1 MKDKN
6 KIIEEHTEED
16 EDKKSISSVL
26 NFSLDSTKE
35 INKEIASNENIF
47 DIKEELKDKVHIP
60 IENEFDESE
69 EFVLE
74 GKENENEIRSFFYE
88 EKTSSRKRS
97 QTFVQKNNKM
107 VIHKPI
113 REEPKEYMSPLKLS
127 RKTFGNISKLNKKP
141 NDVLCDFQKYIL
153 DNKSCND
160 EETSDDFF
168 LLYSETERST
178 PNHEDLENLLDCR
191 KKMILFKSTIND
203 RTTKEYENILSS
215 DNIFMNENKD
225 SMNSYQHKK
234 NNFWNKHIRQKLKN
248 EDDGLLILGILESAV
263 NERKG
268 RHTVN
273 V

>member
-1 MKDKN
+1 MKNKDKMIQEN
-6 KIIEEHTEED
+6 TEEE

-35 INKEIASNENIF
+35 INKQITSNENIF
-47 DIKEELKDKVHIP
+47 DIKEELMDKVHVP
-60 IENEFDESE
+60 IENELDESE
-69 EFVLE
+69 EFLLE
-74 GKENENEIRSFFYE
+74 GKENEIRSFFYE

-97 QTFVQKNNKM
+97 QTFVQKNNRM
-107 VIHKPI
+107 VIHIPI

-127 RKTFGNISKLNKKP
+127 RKTFGNMSKFNQKP

-160 EETSDDFF
+160 EDSSDDFF

-191 KKMILFKSTIND
+191 KKMILFKNTIND
-203 RTTKEYENILSS
+203 RTIKEYENILNS
-215 DNIFMNENKD
+215 DNIFMKENKNNM
-225 SMNSYQHKK
+225 SGYQQRKS
-234 NNFWNKHIRQKLKN
+234 NFWNKHIRQKLKN

>member
-1 MKDKN
+1 MKDKDKMFQEN
-6 KIIEEHTEED
+6 TEEE
-16 EDKKSISSVL
+16 EDKKSTSSVL

-35 INKEIASNENIF
+35 INKQIISNENIF
-47 DIKEELKDKVHIP
+47 DIKEELMDKVYVP
-60 IENEFDESE
+60 IENELDDSQ
-69 EFVLE
+69 EFLLE
-74 GKENENEIRSFFYE
+74 GKENEIRSFFYE
-88 EKTSSRKRS
+88 EKASSRKRS
-97 QTFVQKNNKM
+97 QTFVQKNNRM

-127 RKTFGNISKLNKKP
+127 RKTFGNMSKLNKKP

-160 EETSDDFF
+160 EDSSDDFF

-191 KKMILFKSTIND
+191 KKMILFKNTIND
-203 RTTKEYENILSS
+203 RTIKEYENILSS
-215 DNIFMNENKD
+215 DNIFMNENKNNM
-225 SMNSYQHKK
+225 SSYQQKK
-234 NNFWNKHIRQKLKN
+234 SNFWNKHIRQKLKN

>member
-1 MKDKN
+1 MKEKDKMN
-6 KIIEEHTEED
+6 GEYTAEE

-26 NFSLDSTKE
+26 NFSLDSVKE
-35 INKEIASNENIF
+35 IDKELTSNENIF
-47 DIKEELKDKVHIP
+47 NIKEELMNKVNIP
-60 IENEFDESE
+60 IENELSESE
-69 EFVLE
+69 EFLLE
-74 GKENENEIRSFFYE
+74 GKENKIQSFFYE

-97 QTFVQKNNKM
+97 LSFVQKNKRM

-113 REEPKEYMSPLKLS
+113 KEEPKEYMSPLKLS
-127 RKTFGNISKLNKKP
+127 RKTFGNSSKLNKKP

-160 EETSDDFF
+160 EDISDDFF
-168 LLYSETERST
+168 LMYSETERST

-191 KKMILFKSTIND
+191 KKMILFKNTIND
-203 RTTKEYENILSS
+203 RTIKEYENILNS
-215 DNIFMNENKD
+215 DNIFMNENKN
-225 SMNSYQHKK
+225 SMKSNPQRK
-234 NNFWNKHIRQKLKN
+234 NNFWNKHIRQKLKSEEN
-248 EDDGLLILGILESAV
+248 GLLILGILESAV

>member
-1 MKDKN
+1 MKNKDKMIQEN
-6 KIIEEHTEED
+6 TEEE

-35 INKEIASNENIF
+35 MNKQIISNENIF
-47 DIKEELKDKVHIP
+47 DIKEELMDKVHVP
-60 IENEFDESE
+60 IENELDESE
-69 EFVLE
+69 EFLLE
-74 GKENENEIRSFFYE
+74 GKENEIRSFFYE
-88 EKTSSRKRS
+88 EKTNSRKRS
-97 QTFVQKNNKM
+97 QTFVPKNNRM

-127 RKTFGNISKLNKKP
+127 RKTFGNMSKLNKKP

-160 EETSDDFF
+160 EDSLDDFF

-191 KKMILFKSTIND
+191 KKMILFKNTIND
-203 RTTKEYENILSS
+203 RTIKEYENILNS
-215 DNIFMNENKD
+215 DNIFMKENKNNM
-225 SMNSYQHKK
+225 SSYQQRKS
-234 NNFWNKHIRQKLKN
+234 NFWNKHIRQKLKN
-248 EDDGLLILGILESAV
+248 EDDGLLILGILESAA

>member
-1 MKDKN
+1 M
-6 KIIEEHTEED
+6 
-16 EDKKSISSVL
+16 
-26 NFSLDSTKE
+26 
-35 INKEIASNENIF
+35 
-47 DIKEELKDKVHIP
+47 DKVYVP
-60 IENEFDESE
+60 IENELDESE
-69 EFVLE
+69 EFLLE
-74 GKENENEIRSFFYE
+74 GKENEIQSFFYE
-88 EKTSSRKRS
+88 EKNISRKRS
-97 QTFVQKNNKM
+97 QTFVPKNNRM

-127 RKTFGNISKLNKKP
+127 RKTFGNMSKLNKKP

-160 EETSDDFF
+160 EDSSDDFF
-168 LLYSETERST
+168 LLYSETERTT

-191 KKMILFKSTIND
+191 KKMIMFKNAIDD
-203 RTTKEYENILSS
+203 RRIKEYENILNS
-215 DNIFMNENKD
+215 DNIFMNENKNNL
-225 SMNSYQHKK
+225 SSCQQRKS
-234 NNFWNKHIRQKLKN
+234 NFWNKHIRQKLKN

>member
-1 MKDKN
+1 MKNKDKMTQEN
-6 KIIEEHTEED
+6 TEEE

-35 INKEIASNENIF
+35 INKQINSNENIF
-47 DIKEELKDKVHIP
+47 DIKEELMDKVHVP
-60 IENEFDESE
+60 IENELDESE
-69 EFVLE
+69 EFLLE
-74 GKENENEIRSFFYE
+74 GKGNEIRSFFYE

-97 QTFVQKNNKM
+97 QTFVQKNNRM

-127 RKTFGNISKLNKKP
+127 RKTFGNMSKFNQKP

-160 EETSDDFF
+160 EDSSDDFF

-191 KKMILFKSTIND
+191 KKMILFKNTIND
-203 RTTKEYENILSS
+203 RTIKEYENILNS
-215 DNIFMNENKD
+215 DNIFMKENKNNI
-225 SMNSYQHKK
+225 SSYQQRKSK
-234 NNFWNKHIRQKLKN
+234 FWNKHIRQKLKN
-248 EDDGLLILGILESAV
+248 EDDGLLILGILESAA

>member
-1 MKDKN
+1 MKNKDKMIQEN
-6 KIIEEHTEED
+6 TEEE

-35 INKEIASNENIF
+35 INKQITSNENIF
-47 DIKEELKDKVHIP
+47 DIKEELMDKVHVP
-60 IENEFDESE
+60 IENELDESE
-69 EFVLE
+69 EFLLE
-74 GKENENEIRSFFYE
+74 GKENEIRSFFYE
-88 EKTSSRKRS
+88 EKANSRKRS
-97 QTFVQKNNKM
+97 QTFVPKNNRM

-127 RKTFGNISKLNKKP
+127 RKTFGNISKFNQKP

-160 EETSDDFF
+160 EDSSDDFF

-191 KKMILFKSTIND
+191 KKMILFKNTIND
-203 RTTKEYENILSS
+203 RTIKEYENILNS
-215 DNIFMNENKD
+215 DNIFMKENKNNM
-225 SMNSYQHKK
+225 SSYQQRKS
-234 NNFWNKHIRQKLKN
+234 NFWNKHIRQKLKN
-248 EDDGLLILGILESAV
+248 EDDGLLILGILESAA

>member
-1 MKDKN
+1 MKNKDKMTQEN
-6 KIIEEHTEED
+6 TEEE

-35 INKEIASNENIF
+35 INKQINSNENIF
-47 DIKEELKDKVHIP
+47 DIKEELMDKVHVP
-60 IENEFDESE
+60 IENELDESE
-69 EFVLE
+69 EFLLE
-74 GKENENEIRSFFYE
+74 GKGNEIRSFFYE

-97 QTFVQKNNKM
+97 QTFVQKNNRM

-127 RKTFGNISKLNKKP
+127 RKTFGNMSKFNQKP

-160 EETSDDFF
+160 EDSSDDFF

-191 KKMILFKSTIND
+191 KKMILFKNTIND
-203 RTTKEYENILSS
+203 RTIKEYENILNS
-215 DNIFMNENKD
+215 DNIFMKENKNNM
-225 SMNSYQHKK
+225 SSYQQRKS
-234 NNFWNKHIRQKLKN
+234 NFWNKHIRQKLKN
-248 EDDGLLILGILESAV
+248 EDDGLLILGILESAA

>member
-1 MKDKN
+1 MKDKDKMFQEN
-6 KIIEEHTEED
+6 TEEE

-35 INKEIASNENIF
+35 INKQITSNENIF
-47 DIKEELKDKVHIP
+47 DIKEELMDKVHVP
-60 IENEFDESE
+60 IENELDESE
-69 EFVLE
+69 EFLLE
-74 GKENENEIRSFFYE
+74 GKENEIRSFFYE

-97 QTFVQKNNKM
+97 QTFVQKNNRM

-127 RKTFGNISKLNKKP
+127 RKTFGNISKFNQKP

-160 EETSDDFF
+160 EDSSDDFF

-191 KKMILFKSTIND
+191 KKMILFKNTIND
-203 RTTKEYENILSS
+203 RTIKEYENILNS
-215 DNIFMNENKD
+215 DNIFMKENKNNM
-225 SMNSYQHKK
+225 SGYQQRKS
-234 NNFWNKHIRQKLKN
+234 NFWNKHIRQKLKN
-248 EDDGLLILGILESAV
+248 EDDGLLILGILESAA

>member
-1 MKDKN
+1 MKNKDKMIQEN
-6 KIIEEHTEED
+6 TEEE

-35 INKEIASNENIF
+35 INKQITSNENIF
-47 DIKEELKDKVHIP
+47 DIKEELMDKVHVP
-60 IENEFDESE
+60 IENELDESE
-69 EFVLE
+69 EFLLE
-74 GKENENEIRSFFYE
+74 GKENEIRSFFYE

-97 QTFVQKNNKM
+97 QTFVKKNNRM

-127 RKTFGNISKLNKKP
+127 RKTFGNMSKFNQKP

-160 EETSDDFF
+160 EDSSDDFF

-191 KKMILFKSTIND
+191 KKMILFKNTIND
-203 RTTKEYENILSS
+203 RTIKEYENILNS
-215 DNIFMNENKD
+215 DNIFMKENKNNM
-225 SMNSYQHKK
+225 SGYQQRKS
-234 NNFWNKHIRQKLKN
+234 NFWNKHIRQKLKN
-248 EDDGLLILGILESAV
+248 EDDGLLILGILESAA